1 MKPMVRRYFILW
13 YSIFKYSLA
22 RDMEYKTNFIG
33 SLFVDG
39 IYYVTWYYFFEV
51 IYSKTSML
59 GDFDREAIL
68 VFLIAT
74 FFVDTLFM
82 MFFDGAGY
90 LKEHIRTG
98 SLDFILLRP
107 VNSQFLIS
115 FRYIRSYAIVSFLIL
130 SFILYNVMQSFHP
143 NSLNVIN
150 LSLFIISLLFGVII
164 WYCIEF
170 IMSCLTFYF
179 RDFRTG
185 GWLAHEIMKFSMRPD
200 SIYTGIVRKILFTIL
215 PMALVASVPSRLLLY
230 GINSNNIKY
239 LIAQT
244 IVVISLFMLTR
255 IFWKNGMK
263 QYESAQSYTG
273 PVI

>member
-1 MKPMVRRYFILW
+1 MRHLVRRYFSLW
-13 YSIFKYSLA
+13 YSILKYSLS

-51 IYSKTSML
+51 IYSKTTML

-68 VFLIAT
+68 VFLIST

-82 MFFDGAGY
+82 MLFDGAGY

-115 FRYIRSYAIVSFLIL
+115 FRYIRSYAIVSFIILLI
-130 SFILYNVMQSFHP
+130 ILINILQLFHP
-143 NSLNVIN
+143 DSLNVFN
-150 LSLFIISLLFGVII
+150 LSLFFVSLMLGVTI

-185 GWLAHEIMKFSMRPD
+185 GWLTHEIMKFSMRPD
-200 SIYTGIVRKILFTIL
+200 SIYTGLVRKILFTIL
-215 PMALVASVPSRLLLY
+215 PMALVASVPSRILLY
-230 GINSNNIKY
+230 GINSTNLKY
-239 LIAQT
+239 LCAQ
-244 IVVISLFMLTR
+244 IVVVALLFLLTR

-263 QYESAQSYTG
+263 KYESAQSYTG
-273 PVI
+273 PVL

>member
-1 MKPMVRRYFILW
+1 MVRRYFKLLF
-13 YSIFKYSLA
+13 SIFKYSLS

-33 SLFVDG
+33 SLFVDA
-39 IYYVTWYYFFEV
+39 IYYLTWFYFFEV

-82 MFFDGAGY
+82 LLFDGAGY

-115 FRYIRSYAIVSFLIL
+115 FRYIRSYAIVSFIVLFIIL
-130 SFILYNVMQSFHP
+130 LNVLSSFHP
-143 NSLNVIN
+143 DSLNFFN
-150 LSLFIISLLFGVII
+150 LVLFFISLFLGVLI
-164 WYCIEF
+164 WYFIEF

-185 GWLAHEIMKFSMRPD
+185 GWLTHEIMKFSMRPD
-200 SIYTGIVRKILFTIL
+200 SIYTGIVRKILFSFL
-215 PMALVASVPSRLLLY
+215 PMALVASVP
-230 GINSNNIKY
+230 
-239 LIAQT
+239 
-244 IVVISLFMLTR
+244 TR
-255 IFWKNGMK
+255 ILLWGFSNQNQKHILLQIVIVTILFLISRTIWRLGLKR
-263 QYESAQSYTG
+263 YESAQSYTG

>member
-1 MKPMVRRYFILW
+1 MVRRYFSLW

-39 IYYVTWYYFFEV
+39 IFYITWYYFFEV
-51 IYSKTSML
+51 IYSKTKML

-82 MFFDGAGY
+82 MLFDGAGY

-115 FRYIRSYAIVSFLIL
+115 FRYIRSYTII
-130 SFILYNVMQSFHP
+130 SFIILLVILVNVLQLFHP
-143 NSLNVIN
+143 NSLSIIN
-150 LSLFIISLLFGVII
+150 LLLFFISLMLGVTI

-200 SIYTGIVRKILFTIL
+200 SIYTGLVRKILFTIL
-215 PMALVASVPSRLLLY
+215 PMALVASVPSRILLY
-230 GINSNNIKY
+230 GINTNNFKY
-239 LIAQT
+239 LITQI
-244 IVVISLFMLTR
+244 IVVILLFILTR
-255 IFWKNGMK
+255 VFWNNGMK
-263 QYESAQSYTG
+263 KYESAQSYTG
-273 PVI
+273 PVL

>member
-1 MKPMVRRYFILW
+1 MRHLVRRYFSLW
-13 YSIFKYSLA
+13 YSILKYSLS

-33 SLFVDG
+33 SLFVDA

-51 IYSKTSML
+51 IYSKTTML

-68 VFLIAT
+68 VFLIST

-82 MFFDGAGY
+82 MLFDGAGY

-115 FRYIRSYAIVSFLIL
+115 FRYIRSYAIVSFIIL
-130 SFILYNVMQSFHP
+130 SIILINILQLFHP
-143 NSLNVIN
+143 DSLNVFN
-150 LSLFIISLLFGVII
+150 LSLFFVSLMLGVTI

-185 GWLAHEIMKFSMRPD
+185 GWLTHEIMKFSMRPD
-200 SIYTGIVRKILFTIL
+200 SIYTGLVRKILFTIL
-215 PMALVASVPSRLLLY
+215 PMALVASVPSRILLY
-230 GINSNNIKY
+230 GINSTNLKY
-239 LIAQT
+239 LCAQ
-244 IVVISLFMLTR
+244 IVVVALLFLLTR

-263 QYESAQSYTG
+263 KYESAQSYTG
-273 PVI
+273 PVL

>member
-1 MKPMVRRYFILW
+1 MRHLVRRYFSLW
-13 YSIFKYSLA
+13 YSILKYSLS

-51 IYSKTSML
+51 IYSKTTML

-68 VFLIAT
+68 VFLIST

-82 MFFDGAGY
+82 MLFDGAGY

-115 FRYIRSYAIVSFLIL
+115 FRYIRSYAIVSFIIL
-130 SFILYNVMQSFHP
+130 SIILINILQLFHP
-143 NSLNVIN
+143 DSLNVFN
-150 LSLFIISLLFGVII
+150 LSLFFVSLMLGVTI

-185 GWLAHEIMKFSMRPD
+185 GWLTHEIMKFSMRPD
-200 SIYTGIVRKILFTIL
+200 SIYTGLVRKILFTIL

-230 GINSNNIKY
+230 GINSTNLKY
-239 LIAQT
+239 LCAQ
-244 IVVISLFMLTR
+244 IVVVALLFLLTR

-263 QYESAQSYTG
+263 KYESAQSYTG
-273 PVI
+273 PVL

>member
-1 MKPMVRRYFILW
+1 VRRYFSLW
-13 YSIFKYSLA
+13 YSILKYSLS

-51 IYSKTSML
+51 IYSKTTML

-68 VFLIAT
+68 VFLIST

-82 MFFDGAGY
+82 MLFDGAGY

-115 FRYIRSYAIVSFLIL
+115 FRYIRSYAIVSFIIL
-130 SFILYNVMQSFHP
+130 SIILINILQLFHP
-143 NSLNVIN
+143 DSLNVFN
-150 LSLFIISLLFGVII
+150 LSLFFVSLMLGVTI
-164 WYCIEF
+164 WYSIEF

-185 GWLAHEIMKFSMRPD
+185 GWLTHEIMKFSMRPD
-200 SIYTGIVRKILFTIL
+200 SIYTGLVRKILFTIL
-215 PMALVASVPSRLLLY
+215 PMALVASVPSRILLY
-230 GINSNNIKY
+230 GINSTNLKY
-239 LIAQT
+239 LCAQ
-244 IVVISLFMLTR
+244 IVVVALLFLLTR

-263 QYESAQSYTG
+263 KYESAQSYTG
-273 PVI
+273 PVL

>member
-1 MKPMVRRYFILW
+1 MARRYIYLW
-13 YSIFKYSLA
+13 FSIFRYSLS

-33 SLFVDG
+33 SLFVDA

-51 IYSKTSML
+51 IYSKTTML

-74 FFVDTLFM
+74 FFVDTIFM
-82 MFFDGAGY
+82 MLFDGAAF

-115 FRYIRSYAIVSFLIL
+115 FRYIRSYTLVSLLAL
-130 SFILYNVMQSFHP
+130 SIILYNILITFHP
-143 NSLNVIN
+143 NSLNFLNIF
-150 LSLFIISLLFGVII
+150 LFIISLFMGTLI
-164 WYCIEF
+164 WYCFEF
-170 IMSCLTFYF
+170 MTSCLTFYF

-185 GWLAHEIMKFSMRPD
+185 GWLTHEIVKFSMRPD
-200 SIYTGIVRKILFTIL
+200 SIYQGFIRKILFTIL
-215 PMALVASVPSRLLLY
+215 PMALVASVPTRLLLY
-230 GINSNNIKY
+230 GFNAQNQKY
-239 LIAQT
+239 FITQI
-244 IVVISLFMLTR
+244 IVVLILLYLTR
-255 IFWKNGMK
+255 ILWRFGLK

-273 PVI
+273 PVL

>member
-1 MKPMVRRYFILW
+1 MVRRYISLW
-13 YSIFKYSLA
+13 HSIFKYSLS

-39 IYYVTWYYFFEV
+39 IYYITWYYFFEV
-51 IYSKTSML
+51 IYSKTTML

-82 MFFDGAGY
+82 MLFDGAGY

-115 FRYIRSYAIVSFLIL
+115 FRYIRSYTIVSFIIL
-130 SFILYNVMQSFHP
+130 FIILVNVLQLFHP
-143 NSLNVIN
+143 NSLDVIN
-150 LSLFIISLLFGVII
+150 LTLFFISLMLGVSI

-185 GWLAHEIMKFSMRPD
+185 GWLTHEIMKFSMRPD
-200 SIYTGIVRKILFTIL
+200 SIYTGMIRKVLFSLL
-215 PMALVASVPSRLLLY
+215 PMALVASVPSRILLY
-230 GINSNNIKY
+230 GLNTTNSKY
-239 LIAQT
+239 LLAQIC
-244 IVVISLFMLTR
+244 IVFILFILTR
-255 IFWKNGMK
+255 VFWKNGMK
-263 QYESAQSYTG
+263 RYESAQSYTG
-273 PVI
+273 PVL

>member
-1 MKPMVRRYFILW
+1 MRRYFSLW
-13 YSIFKYSLA
+13 YSILKYSLS

-51 IYSKTSML
+51 IYSKTTML

-68 VFLIAT
+68 VFLIST

-82 MFFDGAGY
+82 MLFDGAGY

-115 FRYIRSYAIVSFLIL
+115 FRYIRSYAIVSFIIL
-130 SFILYNVMQSFHP
+130 SIILINILQLFHP
-143 NSLNVIN
+143 DSLNVFN
-150 LSLFIISLLFGVII
+150 LSLFFASLMLGVTI

-185 GWLAHEIMKFSMRPD
+185 GWLTHEIMKFSMRPD
-200 SIYTGIVRKILFTIL
+200 SIYTGLVRKILFTIL
-215 PMALVASVPSRLLLY
+215 PMALVASVPSRILLY
-230 GINSNNIKY
+230 GINSTNLKY
-239 LIAQT
+239 LCAQ
-244 IVVISLFMLTR
+244 IVVVALLFLLTR

-263 QYESAQSYTG
+263 KYESAQSYTG
-273 PVI
+273 PVL